1 MKPTAQNVRD
11 VRELALG
18 IELERR
24 AALDADAADLVFCAA
39 YHRANVESREALLL
53 DHARRCELTLGP
65 VAPRTCD
72 ELPAA
77 AVTTGWAFS
86 APAALCWECGV
97 VNADHL
103 PSSSGICETRGG
115 RP

>member
-1 MKPTAQNVRD
+1 MTAVELKPTAQNVRD

-18 IELERR
+18 IELERG
-24 AALDADAADLVFCAA
+24 AALEADDADLVFCAA

-72 ELPAA
+72 EPHDRFVEHLERASEVVA
-77 AVTTGWAFS
+77 GW
-86 APAALCWECGV
+86 PEWKRTIL
-97 VNADHL
+97 
-103 PSSSGICETRGG
+103 GG